1 MDVVV
6 LMKMVPDAAQKIE
19 VDAASG
25 QLKASTLNLIPFES
39 DEHALEEALLIK
51 ERTGATVTVVTTD
64 LPGGDVALWT
74 ALAKGATHALLVT
87 RGRPYEPR
95 STGELARIYAKLLET
110 IPHDLVLTGAQAPDD
125 VEGELGALLA
135 AQLGLPY
142 ISVAVA
148 VRPDEGTHSAEVT
161 TELGGGLRSVYESA
175 LPLVVGIQTSET
187 PPRYAPFLQ
196 IRAAQRSKR
205 TRSVA
210 VEPVPFDPKVEVVA
224 LHKPVA
230 GKGATMLE
238 GSPEEVA
245 GRLVEIL
252 AEKELVGG

>member
-19 VDAASG
+19 VDPGSG
-25 QLKASTLNLIPFES
+25 QLKTSTLSLIPFES

-51 ERTGATVTVVTTD
+51 ERTGATVTAVTTD

-74 ALAKGATHALLVT
+74 ALAKGAHNALLVT
-87 RGRPYEPR
+87 RGRPYEPL

-110 IPHDLVLTGAQAPDD
+110 IPHDIVLTGAQAPDD

-135 AQLGLPY
+135 ARLGLPY

-148 VRPDEGTHSAEVT
+148 VQPNGSTHTAEVT
-161 TELGGGLRSVYESA
+161 TELGGGLRSVYEA
-175 LPLVVGIQTSET
+175 ELPVIVGMQTSET

-196 IRAAQRSKR
+196 IRAAQRSRR

-210 VEPVPFDPKVEVVA
+210 VEPPAFERKVEVVA
-224 LHKPVA
+224 LHKPVT

-238 GSPEEVA
+238 GDPEELV

>member
-6 LMKMVPDAAQKIE
+6 LMKMVPDAAQKID

-51 ERTGATVTVVTTD
+51 ERTGATVTAVTTD
-64 LPGGDVALWT
+64 LPGGDVAMWT
-74 ALAKGATHALLVT
+74 ALAKGATNALLVT
-87 RGRPYEPR
+87 RGRPYEPL

-110 IPHDLVLTGAQAPDD
+110 IPHDLILTGAQAPDD

-135 AQLGLPY
+135 AQLHLPY

-148 VRPDEGTHSAEVT
+148 VRPDEAGHSAEVT
-161 TELGGGLRSVYESA
+161 TELGGGLRSVYEA
-175 LPLVVGIQTSET
+175 QLPAVVGMQTSET

-196 IRAAQRSKR
+196 IRAAQRSHR

-210 VEPVPFDPKVEVVA
+210 AGPTGVERKVEVTA
-224 LHKPVA
+224 LHKPA
-230 GKGATMLE
+230 TGKGATMLE

-245 GRLVEIL
+245 VRLVEIL
-252 AEKELVGG
+252 AEKEVDGS